1 MAVDHQGD
9 TIVDMMANFTYC
21 PANVSLAAIKQGEIS
36 SCFIDTVINPLLLLV
51 AAAAGKGRVCL
62 ICLHAPLRSSS
73 VEALQE
79 VLHSHRDRK
88 HSTQPAVCLS
98 NSLSTADSC
107 GHHCRLRVIR
117 FMIFRIS
124 YVYKQICSSSVFGYN
139 APIAGVQVFSLVT
152 MLVCW
157 SGSCTL
163 TSLERYFCYIAK

>member
-1 MAVDHQGD
+1 MEEAGDSILAVI
-9 TIVDMMANFTYC
+9 TNASYC

-51 AAAAGKGRVCL
+51 AAAAGKSRVCL

-117 FMIFRIS
+117 FIFS
-124 YVYKQICSSSVFGYN
+124 YSLMCATSLFLLSFWLQCLHHRC
-139 APIAGVQVFSLVT
+139 PGVQSGHYAGLLVRK
-152 MLVCW
+152 LHPHIIGKVLLLYC
-157 SGSCTL
+157 
-163 TSLERYFCYIAK
+163 